1 MKKIISILGILFFA
15 CAIHAQV
22 LSFKQTDIQKTYKG
36 TAGDTLNASF
46 LLAKSVYVNKD
57 FFYHVNV
64 QLEAD
69 SAGDGTNITAR
80 LRGSYD
86 NATWENVG
94 SAVVWYLASAD
105 TIIKINSFSYAESLT
120 SDTTGY
126 KNYFPESVTIT
137 RTTPGLTYP
146 YLQVHFLGNT
156 GADMLLTKF
165 TMRIIKAN

>member
-1 MKKIISILGILFFA
+1 M
-15 CAIHAQV
+15 
-22 LSFKQTDIQKTYKG
+22 
-36 TAGDTLNASF
+36 
-46 LLAKSVYVNKD
+46 
-57 FFYHVNV
+57 NV

-126 KNYFPESVTIT
+126 KKLFSRIRNYNKNYTWINISLF
-137 RTTPGLTYP
+137 
-146 YLQVHFLGNT
+146 T
-156 GADMLLTKF
+156 GSF
-165 TMRIIKAN
+165 FR